1 MADSVRPAVVVPA
14 GGGELLE
21 LGRSGPRV
29 LLSGG
34 MSQGRLTV
42 LEVEQPPGGG
52 PPLHVHSREDE
63 SFYVL
68 GGSFT
73 FECGDIVMEQGQ
85 GAFVSLPA
93 GAPHRYRAG
102 GEGGRLL
109 MLFAPSGM
117 EGYFR
122 DWAGLVQ
129 SGEIGDAAMTELAG
143 RYGLQL
149 LESYPAGPSRP

>member
-1 MADSVRPAVVVPA
+1 MADSVRPAMVVPA
-14 GGGELLE
+14 GGGELLD

-29 LLSGG
+29 LLSGA
-34 MSQGRLTV
+34 MSLGRLTV

-68 GGSFT
+68 EGSFS
-73 FECGDIVMEQGQ
+73 FECGNTETDVSLGGFM
-85 GAFVSLPA
+85 SLPA

-102 GEGGRLL
+102 EAGGRLL

-129 SGEIGDAAMTELAG
+129 SGQMGDAAMTRLAAQ
-143 RYGLQL
+143 YGLQL
-149 LESYPAGPSRP
+149 LGTYPADPSRP